1 MKNAIRALVHQFYP
15 SLKNRF
21 SYVHICIH
29 MKSQPGSDLGEHL
42 GGGININLELVTNIL
57 MNFKLILI

>member
-1 MKNAIRALVHQFYP
+1 
-15 SLKNRF
+15 
-21 SYVHICIH
+21 

-57 MNFKLILI
+57 MNFKLILIWLHKDNQILDGARDPVRRKI